1 MTSYFLTGMRPSS
14 DESQGGRPRPAWRYE
29 TGIQPSLPDVHAS
42 VPVDARA
49 NWLRRLLAFS
59 GPGYMVAVGYMDPG
73 NWATDIAGGAKFG
86 YTLLVVIML
95 SNLMAILLQALAAR
109 LGIATGKDLAQ
120 ACRDGYPRWAA
131 IPLWLF
137 CEAAIIACDLAE
149 VIGTAIALNLLFG
162 IPLVYGAAITALDA
176 LLLLSLMK
184 RGFRFLE
191 AFIIALLIVIAVCFF
206 VQIVM
211 AAPPIASVLGGFMPS
226 KEIISNPEMLYL
238 AIGIIGATVMPH
250 NLYLHSSI
258 VQTRNFPNDD
268 EGRKDAIRWATADG
282 TIALMLALF
291 VNGAILVV
299 AAAVFH
305 AGGRTDVADIGHA
318 YSLLAPLLGT
328 GLASV
333 LFGVALL
340 ASGLNSTITATLAG
354 QVIMEGFLRLHM
366 APWARRLLTRSIA
379 IVPVV
384 VVAALYGE
392 SGTGQLL
399 ILSQIVLSM
408 HLPFAVIPLVWF
420 VSDKRKMGRFAISPL
435 LAGTSW
441 IVAAA
446 ILVLNLTLLLELLS
460 GIR

>member
-1 MTSYFLTGMRPSS
+1 
-14 DESQGGRPRPAWRYE
+14 
-29 TGIQPSLPDVHAS
+29 
-42 VPVDARA
+42 
-49 NWLRRLLAFS
+49 
-59 GPGYMVAVGYMDPG
+59 
-73 NWATDIAGGAKFG
+73 
-86 YTLLVVIML
+86 
-95 SNLMAILLQALAAR
+95 
-109 LGIATGKDLAQ
+109 
-120 ACRDGYPRWAA
+120 
-131 IPLWLF
+131 
-137 CEAAIIACDLAE
+137 
-149 VIGTAIALNLLFG
+149 
-162 IPLVYGAAITALDA
+162 
-176 LLLLSLMK
+176 
-184 RGFRFLE
+184 
-191 AFIIALLIVIAVCFF
+191 
-206 VQIVM
+206 
-211 AAPPIASVLGGFMPS
+211 
-226 KEIISNPEMLYL
+226 
-238 AIGIIGATVMPH
+238 
-250 NLYLHSSI
+250 
-258 VQTRNFPNDD
+258 
-268 EGRKDAIRWATADG
+268 
-282 TIALMLALF
+282 MLALF